1 MKTAL
6 ITGASDGIGKDMA
19 IILSNMGYNIITV
32 ARNKEKME
40 QAFKHINNCLI
51 IPMDLSIPENCYKLY
66 NITKEKN
73 IDVLINNAG
82 YGVFGEFLNTNLYDE
97 LNMIDLNIKSL
108 HILTKLFLKDMVKNN
123 EGYILNVGS
132 IGSFFAS
139 PLLSSYYGSKAYV
152 LSLSLA
158 IKEELKRKKSNVY
171 IGTFCP
177 ATINTSFHKKAG
189 LKGKVKGIDSYTASK
204 YAIDKM
210 FKGKSIIIPSYA
222 KVLPFFVDIM
232 PRVLI
237 TKIAYKMQIKKQK
250 N

>member
-1 MKTAL
+1 MKNAL

-19 IILSNMGYNIITV
+19 IILSNMGYNIIVV
-32 ARNKEKME
+32 ARNKQKME
-40 QAFKHINNCLI
+40 QAFKNIKNCTI
-51 IPMDLSIPENCYKLY
+51 ISMDLSIIENCYKLY
-66 NITKEKN
+66 NQVKD
-73 IDVLINNAG
+73 IDILINNAG
-82 YGVFGEFLNTNLYDE
+82 YGVFGEFLNTNLDDE

-108 HILTKLFLKDMVKNN
+108 HILTKLFLKDMVNKDR
-123 EGYILNVGS
+123 GYILNVGS

-152 LSLSLA
+152 LNLSLA
-158 IKEELKRKKSNVY
+158 IKEELKKQKSNVY

-177 ATINTSFHKKAG
+177 ATINTNFHKKAG
-189 LKGKVKGIDSYTASK
+189 VKGNVKGLDSYKASK

-210 FKGKSIIIPSYA
+210 FKKKAIIIPSYA

-232 PRVLI
+232 PRILI
-237 TKIAYKMQIKKQK
+237 TKLAYKMQIKKQE

>member
-1 MKTAL
+1 MKNAL

-19 IILSNMGYNIITV
+19 IILSNMGYNIIVV
-32 ARNKEKME
+32 ARNKQKME
-40 QAFKHINNCLI
+40 QAFKNIKNCTI
-51 IPMDLSIPENCYKLY
+51 ISMDLSIIENCYKLY
-66 NITKEKN
+66 NQAKD
-73 IDVLINNAG
+73 IDILINNAG
-82 YGVFGEFLNTNLYDE
+82 YGVFGEFLNTNLDDE

-108 HILTKLFLKDMVKNN
+108 HILTKLFLKDMVNKDR
-123 EGYILNVGS
+123 GYILNVGS

-152 LSLSLA
+152 LNLSLA
-158 IKEELKRKKSNVY
+158 IKEELKKQKSNVY

-177 ATINTSFHKKAG
+177 ATINTNFHKKAG
-189 LKGKVKGIDSYTASK
+189 VKGNVKGLDSYKASK

-210 FKGKSIIIPSYA
+210 FKKKAIIIPSYA

-232 PRVLI
+232 PRILI
-237 TKIAYKMQIKKQK
+237 TKLAYKMQIKKQE

>member
-1 MKTAL
+1 MKNAL

-19 IILSNMGYNIITV
+19 IILSNMGYNIIVV
-32 ARNKEKME
+32 ARNKQKME
-40 QAFKHINNCLI
+40 QAFKNIKNCTI
-51 IPMDLSIPENCYKLY
+51 ISMDLSIIENCYKLY
-66 NITKEKN
+66 NQAKD
-73 IDVLINNAG
+73 IDILINNAG
-82 YGVFGEFLNTNLYDE
+82 YGVFGEFLNTNLDDE

-108 HILTKLFLKDMVKNN
+108 HILTKLFLKNMVNKDR
-123 EGYILNVGS
+123 GYILNVGS

-152 LSLSLA
+152 LNLSLA
-158 IKEELKRKKSNVY
+158 IKEELKKQKSNVY

-177 ATINTSFHKKAG
+177 ATINTNFHKKAG
-189 LKGKVKGIDSYTASK
+189 VKGNVKGLDSYKASK

-210 FKGKSIIIPSYA
+210 FKKKAIIIPSYA

-232 PRVLI
+232 PRILI
-237 TKIAYKMQIKKQK
+237 TKLAYKMQIKKQE